1 MGSLGPKK
9 AWTAG
14 KKGQRFLNTPCIL
27 QRRMSSSE
35 FGLAAVYRVIKKAG
49 AERVGDDAAI
59 ELRSELETLGVQIAK
74 RAVTLAAHAG
84 RKTVKPSDIKL
95 AADEILKP
103 NA

>member
-1 MGSLGPKK
+1 MGTLWPK
-9 AWTAG
+9 TDCCGG
-14 KKGQRFLNTPCIL
+14 KTGQRFLNIPHKS

-59 ELRSELETLGVQIAK
+59 ELRTELESVGMQISKA
-74 RAVTLAAHAG
+74 AVELAAHAG

-103 NA
+103 SM